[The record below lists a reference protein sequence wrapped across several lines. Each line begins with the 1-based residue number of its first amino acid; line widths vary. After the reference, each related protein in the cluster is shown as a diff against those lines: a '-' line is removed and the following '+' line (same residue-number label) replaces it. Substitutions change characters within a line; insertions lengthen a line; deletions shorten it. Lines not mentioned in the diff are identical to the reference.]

1 MKRLLLSVIAAAFLL
16 APAISASAA
25 ESLDASTLSCKE
37 LTEKVQSSDKSANY
51 GASVILYWMEGYQ
64 ATDEQGTVV
73 DFDNVAKEFA
83 ATTDYCGKNPGV
95 GVMTASSKFMGENA
109 EDATPKAIDL
119 AILKCEAVNST
130 KENETDGLGQI
141 LMWLAGYHASVA
153 KSTVIDMEKFGAS
166 VEKITTYCVEHP
178 EMGLFTTS
186 EKFMGDDSDTDSG
199 GDE

>member
-1 MKRLLLSVIAAAFLL
+1 MKHVFFSAIAAALLL
-16 APAISASAA
+16 ASTFSVASA
-25 ESLDASTLSCKE
+25 ESLDASTLSCRE
-37 LTEKVQSSDKSANY
+37 LTEKSQSSDKSAVY

-64 ATDEQGTVV
+64 ATEDQGTVV

-83 ATTDYCGKNPGV
+83 ATTDFCSKNPGV
-95 GVMTASSKFMGENA
+95 GVMTASAKFMGENA
-109 EDATPKAIDL
+109 EEATPKAIDL

-153 KSTVIDMEKFGAS
+153 KSTVIDMDKFGAS

-178 EMGLFTTS
+178 EMGLFTAS
-186 EKFMGDDSDTDSG
+186 EKFMGEGSDSD
-199 GDE
+199 E